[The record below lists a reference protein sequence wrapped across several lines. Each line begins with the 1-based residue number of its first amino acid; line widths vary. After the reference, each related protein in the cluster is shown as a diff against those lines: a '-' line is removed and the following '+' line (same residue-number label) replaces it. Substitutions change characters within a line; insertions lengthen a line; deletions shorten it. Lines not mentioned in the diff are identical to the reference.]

1 MSIDVSPSETLP
13 SPNRLSDQVAAVL
26 RGRIYRGELTPGDRI
41 VETDLSRALNVSR
54 APVRE
59 ALAVLEREGMI
70 ETLPYKGAVVASLNE
85 QDVLEI
91 RELRTALEG
100 LAARAAAEAAAP
112 ELVGNL
118 RTAYAA
124 MVAALEADDSG
135 SVALRH
141 LEFHRVIAVA
151 SNYQRLVTI
160 LDQLAVRSF
169 WRCKDGAD
177 LESPTWMGR
186 YVTTYVSSKPLNRDP
201 LTRLS
206 LQWSRTSGRQIAAS
220 SVSSNTPPSRHISR
234 RPSCPEPI
242 STCSYLNR
250 SIGQPKIVLL
260 PPGVVTVSV
269 GYERFECQR
278 GGRL

>member
-1 MSIDVSPSETLP
+1 MSIDVSPTETLP

-91 RELRTALEG
+91 RELRAALEG

-112 ELVGNL
+112 ELVPNL
-118 RTAYAA
+118 RKAYDS

-160 LDQLAVRSF
+160 LDQLAVRSLALQG
-169 WRCKDGAD
+169 WGGLGKAD
-177 LESPTWMGR
+177 LDGPVRDHIRIIDAFESGSPDAAVAAVVENIR
-186 YVTTYVSSKPLNRDP
+186 APNR
-201 LTRLS
+201 
-206 LQWSRTSGRQIAAS
+206 GI
-220 SVSSNTPPSRHISR
+220 
-234 RPSCPEPI
+234 
-242 STCSYLNR
+242 
-250 SIGQPKIVLL
+250 
-260 PPGVVTVSV
+260 
-269 GYERFECQR
+269 ERILKHATE
-278 GGRL
+278 